1 MLRNLTFERWEAAG
15 CPPVGKR
22 PGEGDVIAT
31 NTITGATKRRYSVFS
46 PGVGDQGALSELV
59 LYAGEGVEAIPS
71 AGVKSSSDYG
81 RNALMRKTSHRAVM

>member
-1 MLRNLTFERWEAAG
+1 VLRNLTFERWEAAG

-71 AGVKSSSDYG
+71 AGEVVVRLWKECLD
-81 RNALMRKTSHRAVM
+81 A